1 MQEYWRGSVNQWE
14 CDEMGHMN
22 VRFWVRRSMEG
33 LAVMAPAIGLPHA
46 FRAGTGATI
55 LPLDQ
60 HIKFIREA
68 HAGAPLFL
76 RGGVVSIDETT
87 ATLYQE
93 VVHAISGEIGATFRT
108 IIAHVEAKTGQ
119 QFPWSD
125 KARTAMAAR
134 LVSVPE
140 HGLPRSVPYDD
151 PPATDAGVARAD
163 TLGVTRVGLMPVS
176 PDELDNFGRIRAE
189 LFIGRVS
196 DAVPNLMTEWRKQVA
211 AAANAADGVARRPGA
226 AVLEYRLA
234 TSWRHLG
241 NSLRRDV
248 GKGQDTRA
256 CPLDSG
262 STNRAGMVHLSSRGD
277 HSGLGRPQGDGD
289 ARSPTQ
295 TARRNGDPGT
305 NDLAQSQPIED
316 FLRYM
321 IGFPNWG
328 EWPTGDLPLEPPCR
342 VLGEKALM

>member
-33 LAVMAPAIGLPHA
+33 LAVMAPSLGLPHA
-46 FRAGTGATI
+46 FRAGSGATI

-76 RGGVVSIDETT
+76 RGGVVATDETT

-108 IIAHVEAKTGQ
+108 IIAHVESKTGQ

-125 KARTAMAAR
+125 KARAAMSAQ
-134 LVSVPE
+134 LIEIPE

-151 PPATDAGVARAD
+151 VPAPNASIAEADALGVA
-163 TLGVTRVGLMPVS
+163 RVGLMPVS
-176 PDELDNFGRIRAE
+176 PDDTDDFGRIRAE
-189 LFIGRVS
+189 MFIGRVS
-196 DAVPNLMTEWRKQVA
+196 DAVPNLMTTWRKQVA
-211 AAANAADGVARRPGA
+211 EAAKAADGVARRPGA

-234 TSWRHLG
+234 Y
-241 NSLRRDV
+241 
-248 GKGQDTRA
+248 RA
-256 CPLDSG
+256 
-262 STNRAGMVHLSSRGD
+262 
-277 HSGLGRPQGDGD
+277 
-289 ARSPTQ
+289 
-295 TARRNGDPGT
+295 
-305 NDLAQSQPIED
+305 
-316 FLRYM
+316 
-321 IGFPNWG
+321 
-328 EWPTGDLPLEPPCR
+328 WPRTGDILEIRSGVTWVKDKTHALVHWILDPQTGQAWCTCQAVAITLDLIAR
-342 VLGEKALM
+342 KAMSTPEPQRKLLEEMAIPELTI

>member
-33 LAVMAPAIGLPHA
+33 LAVMAPAFGLPHA
-46 FRAGTGATI
+46 FRAGSGATI

-76 RGGVVSIDETT
+76 RGGVVAIDETT

-125 KARTAMAAR
+125 KARTAMAAH

-196 DAVPNLMTEWRKQVA
+196 DAVPNLMTQWRKQVA
-211 AAANAADGVARRPGA
+211 EAAKAADGVARRPGA

-234 TSWRHLG
+234 Y
-241 NSLRRDV
+241 
-248 GKGQDTRA
+248 RA
-256 CPLDSG
+256 WP
-262 STNRAGMVHLSSRGD
+262 RAGDIMEIRSGVTWVKDKTHALVHWILDPQTGQAWCTCQAVAITLDLIARKAMATPEAQRKLLEEMAIPALS
-277 HSGLGRPQGDGD
+277 
-289 ARSPTQ
+289 
-295 TARRNGDPGT
+295 
-305 NDLAQSQPIED
+305 I
-316 FLRYM
+316 
-321 IGFPNWG
+321 
-328 EWPTGDLPLEPPCR
+328 
-342 VLGEKALM
+342 